1 MFKHAR
7 CELEIITQP
16 LQLVCTGEFYD
27 KWIDEEKPL
36 PIPALI
42 SIISLLVHGIFTIM
56 IMIIVPKVLSK
67 TGDVESALAKLEKAH
82 QRLTEL
88 DRLQQYISPL
98 TKRKID
104 LEREIGRE
112 EAKLTAQLEQLHHA
126 ARKLAEDIEKVLLEI

>member
-56 IMIIVPKVLSK
+56 IMITNRK
-67 TGDVESALAKLEKAH
+67 AKNLVIPFNLRRSVNVNFGSRFMSIAISLCILLYMLVFVKY
-82 QRLTEL
+82 QR
-88 DRLQQYISPL
+88 
-98 TKRKID
+98 
-104 LEREIGRE
+104 
-112 EAKLTAQLEQLHHA
+112 
-126 ARKLAEDIEKVLLEI
+126 